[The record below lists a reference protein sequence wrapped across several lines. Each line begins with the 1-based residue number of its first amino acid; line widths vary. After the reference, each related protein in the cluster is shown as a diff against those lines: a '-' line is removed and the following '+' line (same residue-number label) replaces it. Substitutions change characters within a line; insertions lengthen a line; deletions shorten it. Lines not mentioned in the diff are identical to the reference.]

1 MALPV
6 PKDTVD
12 FTRNDGDSFHEA
24 EWVGT
29 GKTYDLS
36 TLPAYVIDAK
46 AHLLSIPEDFIATHL
61 PWKNT
66 PLPVMRVLSLAII
79 PRPEYSFV
87 ALKVSSF
94 FSKDEPGEV
103 DPVALLSRS
112 IPAADVLL
120 RYENTL
126 GQAWLDGARSIV
138 DQRYNAGRDRLPFW
152 VLGVW
157 RFSADASSK
166 NKRWR
171 AARQYLQDY
180 SGTSAYTTQL
190 RNDALAALDVLP
202 FDRLWPEG
210 PIASTSILS
219 SFPQTAW
226 LADEHITAMLIVL
239 KEQMVSEGINDVQ
252 IGSHMLG
259 FYITKYRERG
269 PEHSKHLGLYEKLVQ
284 KRKLRLLLFP
294 THVNNNHWIAVYID
308 FVKHEVGYGDSLSQ
322 SGSRAPTA
330 LLKNILKWLKD
341 VLGISASLKGDSLP
355 RTMQID
361 SYNCGLFTVNTI
373 AHAALGVP
381 LHQSTEGHVHRLEW
395 FLVLAKRWCTAVKT
409 TVNIFGSSN
418 SSRDQHIQSGSSPSQ
433 EQEQDIVHAQS
444 PPSGSGATTTSASGL
459 VDRPLDAAVDGPCQ
473 DASLATEIADAPY
486 LAAANPLDSGQPAS
500 VAPVALATGAPSRPD
515 APKAVRAPKRA
526 RAPSESSSEG
536 GDSGSEAKKRRVPAG
551 EGKSKSAKAATKLRH
566 AVKDERFKV
575 DEHALQRWRD
585 RSRNAKGKKAKAL
598 NTAPLTS
605 YFNFGA
611 LPPPPSAKPRP
622 SFSFIPPST
631 AIQSPLPSIRPPS
644 PALSLVVRNVPP
656 TPSASLSAPSDEPC
670 PGITAADDPRVVQYL
685 TRTSEGGGGA
695 PSVIPIGQKKYP
707 DVKFFRNLDF
717 DQKRT
722 VYLLQMNARKWRND
736 HSNLRVFSRACL
748 EVAGP
753 RSPTGLRYLPC
764 TQCCKVL
771 ASRAF
776 KTAINKPIPADENYI
791 YVNKRFRNAAVAN
804 IYARTIGLR
813 SIVEQPDAKNSMYI
827 RFATASLEKKINNDV
842 LLGLIQAV
850 VTKLDREERGVGMQ
864 NFKYAPAWEEVC
876 SIVQMTSKTTA
887 RALGEYLPMPTQRS
901 FNRKIARQ
909 PRFPMEIC
917 DETFELVVNTLR
929 LIGFWGPVSVACDD
943 TKLFD
948 TWRLY
953 YDSVTKKFYLIG
965 GVDGPIL
972 VSDPEKIQELIDS
985 LATKKAKKVR
995 VWTLV
1000 VESTQKICPIIIA
1013 ALPISSDM
1021 DEDQLYPH
1029 LERILHG
1036 LLSRGVNVI
1045 SYACDGTEVERAL
1058 QRRVLTEADSV
1069 KTYTISNPLHGA
1081 PDTLVRIAIVQGH
1094 PIALVQDSKHA
1105 LKTFRNNLFS
1115 GARCLVMGGFLAC
1128 YGTFHSMAH
1137 ESGSPIY
1144 VRDVLRLDRQDDN
1157 AAVRLF
1163 SAATLQH
1170 LFQKHPDR
1178 LGELVYLFVFGELI
1192 DAYQNRALA
1201 HDERIKMVLRARY
1214 FLDYWHLFLQ
1224 VAGYKSTP
1232 NSPYFL
1238 SREAADIARMIIEGY
1253 LALVYIHRDFMPSD
1267 RLYPFLPWLHSS
1279 EACEHVFGS
1288 ARQLIKDFTM
1298 LDFYYMI
1305 PKLRIKIRQAILR
1318 GLSGSSKAT
1327 ASGYNHTYFDSTD
1340 VDILALSRFP
1350 DDAAVDALAVEA
1362 SQEAGSLM
1370 NLLGIRPD
1378 QLRGVLSLPLSL
1390 PGINSFFS
1398 APHDIKED
1406 EWDDDGVCDSQ
1417 ADEDADEELTDR
1429 EALQAVIDYAD
1440 EGGLPSAVQQEI
1452 MSMTHAS
1459 IALTLDE
1466 QISLYT
1472 LHAED
1477 DNSTEALH
1485 DVDAEEFHSLQIE
1498 LPALQLP
1505 DSPSQIIFGTPG
1517 GYEPHELDLDSLVR
1531 LRQQHQTKQAADGT
1545 RTRSAP
1551 AHDSE
1556 STSDERASLRAQISE
1571 RLRDCLRQNSEIAQG
1586 TGKERLARWTEGNA
1600 QASGNAAN
1608 AAAMADAVAKKVEPQ

>member
-6 PKDTVD
+6 SEHTVD
-12 FTRNDGDSFHEA
+12 FTRDDAGSFHED
-24 EWVGT
+24 EWICT
-29 GKTYDLS
+29 GKTYDTR
-36 TLPAYVIDAK
+36 TLPNYVIDAK
-46 AHLLSIPEDFIATHL
+46 AHLLSIPEDFVATHL
-61 PWKNT
+61 PWKNA
-66 PLPVMRVLSLAII
+66 PLPVTRVLSLAII

-87 ALKVSSF
+87 ALKASLF
-94 FSKDEPGEV
+94 FSKDQPVVV
-103 DPVALLSRS
+103 DPVTLLSRS
-112 IPAADVLL
+112 IPAPNVLL
-120 RYENTL
+120 KYENAL
-126 GQAWLDGARSIV
+126 GQAWLDGAQSII
-138 DQRYNAGRDRLPFW
+138 DQRYNGGDDRLPFW

-157 RFSADASSK
+157 RFSADASLK

-171 AARQYLQDY
+171 AARQYLQNY
-180 SGTSAYTTQL
+180 TGTSAYTTQL

-202 FDRLWPEG
+202 FDVLWPEQS
-210 PIASTSILS
+210 IASTSILS

-226 LADEHITAMLIVL
+226 LGDEHIAAMLIVL
-239 KEQMVSEGINDVQ
+239 KERLVSKDIHDVQ

-259 FYITKYRERG
+259 FLITKSRERG
-269 PEHSKHLGLYEKLVQ
+269 PENSKHLGRYEKLAQ
-284 KRKLRLLLFP
+284 KGKLRLLLFP
-294 THVNNNHWIAVYID
+294 AHVNNNHWIAVYIN

-322 SGSRAPTA
+322 SGSPAPTA

-341 VLGISASLKGDSLP
+341 TLGISAVLKGDSLP
-355 RTMQID
+355 RTMQVD

-373 AHAALGVP
+373 AHAALGEP
-381 LHQSTEGHVHRLEW
+381 LHQSTEGHIHRLEW
-395 FLVLAKRWCTAVKT
+395 FLVLAKRWCAAVKT
-409 TVNIFGSSN
+409 TVNIFGL
-418 SSRDQHIQSGSSPSQ
+418 SRSGHDQYIDSGTSPLPSPS
-433 EQEQDIVHAQS
+433 QDIVHPQS
-444 PPSGSGATTTSASGL
+444 PPSGSGSTTASTSVFA
-459 VDRPLDAAVDGPCQ
+459 VPILDAASDGPRQCT
-473 DASLATEIADAPY
+473 SLATEMADAPHPV
-486 LAAANPLDSGQPAS
+486 AAALPDSEQSAS
-500 VAPVALATGAPSRPD
+500 VAPAAPATGDPSRSDPPM
-515 APKAVRAPKRA
+515 AMRAPKRA
-526 RAPSESSSEG
+526 RAKSDCGSDG
-536 GDSGSEAKKRRVPAG
+536 GDSGRETKKQRARAG
-551 EGKSKSAKAATKLRH
+551 EGESKSAKAATKLRH
-566 AVKDERFKV
+566 AVKDKRFVV
-575 DEHALQRWRD
+575 DEHALWRWRD
-585 RSRNAKGKKAKAL
+585 RSSKAKGKKAKAL

-605 YFNFGA
+605 YFTFEVQR
-611 LPPPPSAKPRP
+611 PSPSAEPQPSPSSTKAFASRP
-622 SFSFIPPST
+622 S
-631 AIQSPLPSIRPPS
+631 LPSIQPLGPT
-644 PALSLVVRNVPP
+644 LSSVVRRAPRR
-656 TPSASLSAPSDEPC
+656 PSASPPAPKREPC
-670 PGITAADDPRVVQYL
+670 PGITEADDSRILQYL
-685 TRTSEGGGGA
+685 SRTSEGGGGA
-695 PSVIPIGQKKYP
+695 PSVISIAQVEHP
-707 DVKFFRNLDF
+707 DVEFFRNLDLE
-717 DQKRT
+717 QKRRI
-722 VYLLQMNARKWRND
+722 YLLQMHDRKWRND
-736 HSNLRVFSRACL
+736 HANRRVFSRDCL

-753 RSPTGLRYLPC
+753 RCHTGSRYLPC
-764 TQCCKVL
+764 AECYEVF
-771 ASRAF
+771 ASRSF
-776 KTAINKPIPADENYI
+776 KTAINKPIPTDENYI

-813 SIVEQPDAKNSMYI
+813 SIIEQPNAKNSMYI
-827 RFATASLEKKINNDV
+827 RFATASLEKKIDNDV

-876 SIVQMTSKTTA
+876 SIVQMTSKTAA
-887 RALGEYLPMPTQRS
+887 RALGEYLPMPAERS

-917 DETFELVVNTLR
+917 DETFELVIDILR
-929 LIGFWGPVSVACDD
+929 SIGWSGPVGVACDD

-953 YDSVTKKFYLIG
+953 YDAVTKRFYLVG
-965 GVDGPIL
+965 GIDGPIL
-972 VSDPEKIQELIDS
+972 VTNPEKVQELMAS
-985 LATKKAKKVR
+985 LAVKKAKKVR

-1000 VESTQKICPIIIA
+1000 VESAQKICPIIIA
-1013 ALPISSDM
+1013 ALPIPSEM

-1081 PDTLVRIAIVQGH
+1081 PDTLVKIAIMQGH

-1128 YGTFHSMAH
+1128 YGTFHSMAS
-1137 ESGSPIY
+1137 EGSSPIY
-1144 VRDVLRLDRQDDN
+1144 TRDVLRLDRQDDN

-1163 SAATLQH
+1163 SAATLRH
-1170 LFQKHPDR
+1170 LFQNHPDR
-1178 LGELVYLFVFGELI
+1178 LGELVYLFIFGELI

-1214 FLDYWHLFLQ
+1214 FLDHWHLFLQ
-1224 VAGYKSTP
+1224 VAGYKSTT

-1253 LALVYIHRDFMPSD
+1253 LALIYIHRDFMPSD

-1318 GLSGSSKAT
+1318 GLCGSSKAT
-1327 ASGYNHTYFDSTD
+1327 ASGYNHTYFDSTNID
-1340 VDILALSRFP
+1340 VLALSRFP
-1350 DDAAVDALAVEA
+1350 DDAAIAALAVEA
-1362 SQEAGSLM
+1362 SQEAVSLM

-1390 PGINSFFS
+1390 PSIDSFFTAS
-1398 APHDIKED
+1398 HDARADDWED
-1406 EWDDDGVCDSQ
+1406 EGDGTSQ
-1417 ADEDADEELTDR
+1417 AEEEADKELTDA
-1429 EALQAVIDYAD
+1429 EALRAAIDYAD
-1440 EGGLPSAVQQEI
+1440 AGGLPAAVQQEI
-1452 MSMTHAS
+1452 MSITHAS

-1477 DNSTEALH
+1477 DKSTEELYN
-1485 DVDAEEFHSLQIE
+1485 VDAEEFHSLQDE

-1505 DSPSQIIFGTPG
+1505 DSRTQIVFGTPG
-1517 GYEPHELDLDSLVR
+1517 GYEPHELDIDALVR

-1551 AHDSE
+1551 AQDSADAD
-1556 STSDERASLRAQISE
+1556 DERGSLRARISE
-1571 RLRDCLRQNSEIAQG
+1571 RLRDCLRQNGEIAQG
-1586 TGKERLARWTEGNA
+1586 TGKERLARWTEGNG

-1608 AAAMADAVAKKVEPQ
+1608 AAAVADAVAKKVNRQ

>member
-6 PKDTVD
+6 PEHTVD
-12 FTRNDGDSFHEA
+12 FTRDDAGSFHED
-24 EWVGT
+24 EWIGT
-29 GKTYDLS
+29 GKTYD
-36 TLPAYVIDAK
+36 TRILPDYVTDAK
-46 AHLLSIPEDFIATHL
+46 ARLLSIPADFVATHL
-61 PWKNT
+61 PWKNA
-66 PLPVMRVLSLAII
+66 PLPVTRVLSLAII

-87 ALKVSSF
+87 ALRASSF
-94 FSKDEPGEV
+94 FSKDKPGEV
-103 DPVALLSRS
+103 DPVTLLSRS

-120 RYENTL
+120 KYENSL

-138 DQRYNAGRDRLPFW
+138 DQRYNDGRDRMPFW
-152 VLGVW
+152 VIGVW
-157 RFSADASSK
+157 RFSADASLK

-180 SGTSAYTTQL
+180 SGSSAYAIQL

-202 FDRLWPEG
+202 FDVLWPER

-226 LADEHITAMLIVL
+226 LGDEHITAMLIVL
-239 KEQMVSEGINDVQ
+239 KERLVSKGISDVQ
-252 IGSHMLG
+252 IGPYMLG
-259 FYITKYRERG
+259 FYITKYCERG
-269 PEHSKHLGLYEKLVQ
+269 PEHLKHLGLYEKLAQ
-284 KRKLRLLLFP
+284 TKKLRLLLFP
-294 THVNNNHWIAVYID
+294 THVNDNHWIAVYID

-322 SGSRAPTA
+322 SGSLAPTA
-330 LLKNILKWLKD
+330 LMKNILKWLKD
-341 VLGISASLKGDSLP
+341 TLGISARLKGDSLP
-355 RTMQID
+355 RTKQVD

-381 LHQSTEGHVHRLEW
+381 LHRSTEGHVHRLEW
-395 FLVLAKRWCTAVKT
+395 FLVLAKRWCAAVKT
-409 TVNIFGSSN
+409 TVDICGSSD
-418 SSRDQHIQSGSSPSQ
+418 SSRDQYMEPVTTPLRSQ
-433 EQEQDIVHAQS
+433 DQDIVHAQS
-444 PPSGSGATTTSASGL
+444 LPSSSSGL
-459 VDRPLDAAVDGPCQ
+459 TTASTSGFADNIPDAASDGSCQ
-473 DASLATEIADAPY
+473 DTSLVTEMADAPVRVN
-486 LAAANPLDSGQPAS
+486 LLESEQPAS
-500 VAPVALATGAPSRPD
+500 VAPAASATGEPSRSHLPT
-515 APKAVRAPKRA
+515 AVRAPKRA
-526 RAPSESSSEG
+526 RASS
-536 GDSGSEAKKRRVPAG
+536 DSGSEGWDSERETKKRRVPAG

-566 AVKDERFKV
+566 AVKDKRFKV

-585 RSRNAKGKKAKAL
+585 RSRKAKGKKAKAL

-605 YFNFGA
+605 YFKFDFRV
-611 LPPPPSAKPRP
+611 LPQPPSAESRP
-622 SFSFIPPST
+622 SLSSSHPST
-631 AIQSPLPSIRPPS
+631 PVQPPLPSVQPPTPAPS
-644 PALSLVVRNVPP
+644 PVVRSVPP
-656 TPSASLSAPSDEPC
+656 TSSASPLAPSGEPC
-670 PGITAADDPRVVQYL
+670 PGITEADDPRVLQYL
-685 TRTSEGGGGA
+685 SRTSEGGGGA
-695 PSVIPIGQKKYP
+695 PSVISIGRDEHP
-707 DVKFFRNLDF
+707 DVEFFRNLDF
-717 DQKRT
+717 EQKRRI
-722 VYLLQMNARKWRND
+722 YLLQMHARKWLND
-736 HSNLRVFSRACL
+736 HSNLRVFSRNCSG
-748 EVAGP
+748 VAGP
-753 RSPTGLRYLPC
+753 RTHTGLHHLPC
-764 TQCCKVL
+764 VECRSVF

-776 KTAINKPIPADENYI
+776 KTAINKPIPTDENYI
-791 YVNKRFRNAAVAN
+791 YVNKRFRNAAVAK

-813 SIVEQPDAKNSMYI
+813 SIIEQPDAKNSMYI
-827 RFATASLEKKINNDV
+827 RFAIASLEKKIKNDV
-842 LLGLIQAV
+842 LLGLIQPV

-876 SIVQMTSKTTA
+876 SIVQMTSKSAA
-887 RALGEYLPMPTQRS
+887 RALGKYLPMPAQRS

-917 DETFELVVNTLR
+917 DETFELVVSILR
-929 LIGFWGPVSVACDD
+929 SIGYSGPVSVACDD

-953 YDSVTKKFYLIG
+953 YDLVTKKFYLVG
-965 GVDGPIL
+965 GTDGPVL
-972 VSDPEKIQELIDS
+972 VTNPEKVQELMDS
-985 LATKKAKKVR
+985 LAGKKAKKVR

-1000 VESTQKICPIIIA
+1000 VESAQKICPIIIA
-1013 ALPISSDM
+1013 ALPIPSEM
-1021 DEDQLYPH
+1021 DEEQLYPH

-1036 LLSRGVNVI
+1036 LLSRGINVV

-1081 PDTLVRIAIVQGH
+1081 PDTLIKIAIVQGH

-1128 YGTFHSMAH
+1128 YGTFHNMAF
-1137 ESGSPIY
+1137 EDGSPIY
-1144 VRDVLRLDRQDDN
+1144 KRDVLRLDRQDDN

-1170 LFQKHPDR
+1170 LFQKHPER

-1214 FLDYWHLFLQ
+1214 FLDHWHLFLQ
-1224 VAGYKSTP
+1224 VAGYKSTT

-1253 LALVYIHRDFMPSD
+1253 LALIYIHRDFMPSD

-1318 GLSGSSKAT
+1318 GLCGSSKAT
-1327 ASGYNHTYFDSTD
+1327 ASGYNHTYFDTTNID
-1340 VDILALSRFP
+1340 VLALSRFP
-1350 DDAAVDALAVEA
+1350 DDAAIDALAIEA
-1362 SQEAGSLM
+1362 SQEAVSLM
-1370 NLLGIRPD
+1370 NLLGVRPD

-1390 PGINSFFS
+1390 PGIDSLLPPRCD
-1398 APHDIKED
+1398 AKED
-1406 EWDDDGVCDSQ
+1406 EQEDEGCGESQ
-1417 ADEDADEELTDR
+1417 SDEDTDEELTDA
-1429 EALQAVIDYAD
+1429 EALRAAIDYAD
-1440 EGGLPSAVQQEI
+1440 DGGLPGAVQQEI
-1452 MSMTHAS
+1452 TSMTHAS

-1477 DNSTEALH
+1477 DKSTEELH

-1505 DSPSQIIFGTPG
+1505 DSRSQIVFGTPG
-1517 GYEPHELDLDSLVR
+1517 GYEAQELDLDTLVR
-1531 LRQQHQTKQAADGT
+1531 LRQKHQTKQAADGT
-1545 RTRSAP
+1545 RTRSVP
-1551 AHDSE
+1551 VHDSE
-1556 STSDERASLRAQISE
+1556 VADDERASLRAQISE
-1571 RLRDCLRQNSEIAQG
+1571 RLRDCLRQNSEIVQG
-1586 TGKERLARWTEGNA
+1586 TGKERLARWTEGDG

-1608 AAAMADAVAKKVEPQ
+1608 AAAMADAVAKKV